1 MPALGKAGRSRLV
14 ELDVPRTVGSLPE
27 QQRAAA
33 GITGLTGGPITG
45 WVAWDLPRPSV
56 LTPNPVR
63 TDLLIGT
70 RPTTVRS
77 TAVTAGKWRVGS
89 VLNWATPAATSEAP
103 GGDPQEARLTRPI
116 YWGVRSTESP
126 TGNPVPNATIILSL
140 RVGFGAEGSA
150 TLVNPAVTS
159 PPWNDVEAGSTVLVP
174 IVPLNLDGVL
184 IDGVKGKVNA
194 ELVSEDYFEDP
205 LPTSPHPDDDPLRV
219 RGRSTWLIYPASLR
233 TPALRGVK
241 AVDLPFAFLNDERD
255 GVTTTWQI
263 LAIKHPDGARDPI
276 EVDAERLYVEYED

>member
-1 MPALGKAGRSRLV
+1 MPALGKAGSSRRV
-14 ELDVPRTVGSLPE
+14 ELDVPRTVGSLP
-27 QQRAAA
+27 QAQRQAA

-45 WVAWDLPRPSV
+45 WVVWDIPTPSGI
-56 LTPNPVR
+56 TPNPVR

-77 TAVTAGKWRVGS
+77 TANTAGTWRVGS

-116 YWGVRSTESP
+116 YWGERSTVTP
-126 TGNPVPNATIILSL
+126 GGARVPNATIIVSL

-150 TLVNPAVTS
+150 TLVNPPVTS

-174 IVPLNLDGVL
+174 TVPLNLDGVL
-184 IDGVKGKVNA
+184 LDGVKGHVHA
-194 ELVSEDYFEDP
+194 QLVSEDYFEDP

-219 RGRSTWLIYPASLR
+219 RGRSTWLISPDSLR
-233 TPALRGVK
+233 QLPGVK
-241 AVDLPFAFLNDERD
+241 AVDLPFAFLNDVRD